1 MKTTTWLAGG
11 VLTLAAAPA
20 FSLQSLPAEGQQPLP
35 TMVVYKSPACGCC
48 QNWIQH
54 MRVAGFEAKV
64 ENVENIGAI
73 KGTHGV
79 SETLASCHTALVGGY
94 VVEGHVP
101 ADVVKRLLKER
112 PKVAGIAVPGM
123 PIGSP
128 GMEAPDGRV
137 QPYEILTFDREGKTT
152 VYASR
157 R

>member
-1 MKTTTWLAGG
+1 M
-11 VLTLAAAPA
+11 TLAAAAA

-35 TMVVYKSPACGCC
+35 TMVVAVARVRLLSELDPAHARGWLRGEGRERREHRRD
-48 QNWIQH
+48 Q
-54 MRVAGFEAKV
+54 
-64 ENVENIGAI
+64 
-73 KGTHGV
+73 GTHGV

-112 PKVAGIAVPGM
+112 PKVAGLAVPGM

-137 QPYEILTFDREGKTT
+137 QPYEILTFD
-152 VYASR
+152 S
-157 R
+157 